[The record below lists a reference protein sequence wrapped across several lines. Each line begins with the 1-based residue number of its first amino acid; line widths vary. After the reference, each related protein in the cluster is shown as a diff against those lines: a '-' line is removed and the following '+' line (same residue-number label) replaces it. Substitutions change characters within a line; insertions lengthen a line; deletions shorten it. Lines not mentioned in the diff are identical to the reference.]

1 MNILRRSPG
10 IWDMHRVKLDL
21 HLESVIYL
29 ARIFRTRMSRKKGY
43 VEMSQG
49 FRSFTVFLASL
60 LLLCLPSYGQ
70 QTLGAVN
77 GTVADS
83 SGGVLSKVT
92 VKIRNVDTNLE
103 QVAST
108 KDDGSFFVSA
118 LPIGR
123 YSVSFARDGFKTEVH
138 DQIMVQGGV
147 TSTVNGSLQPGEVST
162 SITVSGTP
170 LLNQTDTT
178 NGYTLGTE
186 LIEST
191 PLGTGSFTQ
200 LALLS
205 PGVNADFLTGSG
217 TNAGLGNQNIF
228 ANGQRDTSNSFV
240 LNGVQTN
247 NLFNGKSSSGVADNR
262 AVLNTGQNTS
272 KTPGGEVQTSTSV
285 YSAIGQAMPAPP
297 PETLEE
303 VRVNT
308 SMYDASE
315 GSYSGAHITLQT
327 RSGTNQFHGQ
337 AYEYHQTDAWNAA
350 PFFLNQ
356 DPTLRSLG
364 KTVPELKRNN
374 FGITFGGPILKDKL
388 FFFASY
394 QGQRVSDEDSSI
406 SEASVLPGLT
416 GNNRD
421 AASLA
426 GLANAAFNSSCGPGQ
441 TPPNPCLTAAN
452 IDPTALKIMN
462 LKLPNGQFFIPSE
475 TITSN
480 TAAGLAQQATLGYNA
495 LVFGPKTTFNA
506 DQVNGNIDYNFSS
519 RDRLAAKYYY
529 QNDPT
534 VAPFAISQVGNFPQ
548 QLSAGSQMI
557 SLENTTTI
565 SPNAVWTQRF
575 GFIREKAFAHTI
587 DGYNNGDYGLS
598 IFGLSNVPGI
608 TIGTANPNIS
618 GGSLGIGPSSNFANA
633 GMFQNTWEGA
643 TKYSWTVGRH
653 TLAFGAQ
660 WDHSQL
666 NIINKNSQQG
676 LLDFNNFSDFLT
688 GALCNP
694 STFCGENGSSVFVS
708 GASDRYYRSN
718 QVGAF
723 VQDTFR
729 LKSNLTVIAGLRW
742 DWNGPL
748 VEKNGLLTNFYP
760 QNYSYDGS
768 SDTIT
773 NIGVVVAGN
782 NKQFPTKGV
791 SDSTLT
797 GRQWGFA
804 PRIGIAWT
812 PSFLKN
818 VVVRTGFGLYY
829 DRGEYFAE
837 LSQSAGGGIGGP
849 FGVTVQQPFAVPFY
863 SQPGATF
870 ATPFGT
876 TPPPVPPANLSGLTS
891 LIPNISQ
898 LINNTTPYCTANG
911 ISFCSPFIF
920 AGYDPTNKLPY
931 SENYTLDLQWQP
943 RNDLVLTLAFVG
955 NHGVHEVIP
964 VPFNQPGIATP
975 TNPINGQIYSYGYNV
990 PGVAAE
996 NISTLVEGFGSG
1008 NVGLRTPFIGF
1019 DPNSQYAKAAG
1030 ESNYDALQFNVTK
1043 RYSHGLTVSGS
1054 YTWSHSM
1061 DEESGEQL
1069 FYNGDNPQDLHTGY
1083 GNSDF
1088 DRRHVFIISY
1098 QYELPKLQSVH
1109 GWMAQ
1114 ALNGW
1119 GTSGL
1124 ISAESGQ
1131 PYSVIDFSGGIASQ
1145 YFGGG
1150 NDFITNPL
1158 VPIGGVGSTSGAKP
1172 VLQGTLGVNPTNP
1185 VLNSAAFGIPL
1196 LQPGQDGVPP
1206 CDTSSGTP
1214 ICDVYETG
1222 FGPASRNIFVSPFQ
1236 SRVDMTIFK
1245 NFQIKERFR
1254 LKFDVQAFNVF
1265 NHPSFDTPNNNVEFN
1280 PFFGNPPQY
1289 SAPFPNAQLN
1299 PTQGN
1304 CAAPDASVCPPNGQL
1319 GLIQHTIGSPRF
1331 LQMALHL
1338 TF

>member
-1 MNILRRSPG
+1 MHKWIRSL
-10 IWDMHRVKLDL
+10 V
-21 HLESVIYL
+21 V
-29 ARIFRTRMSRKKGY
+29 
-43 VEMSQG
+43 
-49 FRSFTVFLASL
+49 VFLSSL
-60 LLLCLPSYGQ
+60 FLLALPSSAQ
-70 QTLGAVN
+70 QTLGAIN
-77 GTVADS
+77 GTVSDS
-83 SGGVLSKVT
+83 TGAVLSKVE
-92 VKIRNVDTNLE
+92 VKIRNLDTNLE
-103 QVAST
+103 VTAST
-108 KDDGSFFVSA
+108 KDDGSFSVPA
-118 LPIGR
+118 LPIGP
-123 YSVSFARDGFKTEVH
+123 YSVSFSRDGFKTEVH
-138 DQIMVQGGV
+138 NQISVAGGV
-147 TSTVNGSLQPGEVST
+147 TSTVNGALQPGEVST

-178 NGYTLGTE
+178 NGYTLGSE

-240 LNGVQTN
+240 VNGVQTN

-262 AVLNTGQNTS
+262 AVLNTGQNTN
-272 KTPGGEVQTSTSV
+272 KTAGGEIQTSTSV

-297 PETLEE
+297 QETLEE

-327 RSGTNQFHGQ
+327 RTGTNQYHGQ

-350 PFFLNQ
+350 PFFFNQ
-356 DPTLRSLG
+356 DSTLRSLG
-364 KTVPELKRNN
+364 KTVPELKRNS
-374 FGITFGGPILKDKL
+374 FGVTFGGPILKDKL
-388 FFFASY
+388 FFFAAY

-406 SEASVLPGLT
+406 SEASVLPGLSDT
-416 GNNRD
+416 NRD

-426 GLANAAFNSSCGPGQ
+426 SLANAAFG
-441 TPPNPCLTAAN
+441 TTLTAADMSPN
-452 IDPTALKIMN
+452 ALKIMN

-475 TITSN
+475 NNLNSD
-480 TAAGLAQQATLGYNA
+480 LGYNA
-495 LVFGPKTTFNA
+495 LVFGPKTTFKA
-506 DQVNGNIDYNFSS
+506 DQVSGNVDYNFNG
-519 RDRLAAKYYY
+519 RDRISGKYYF

-534 VAPFAISQVGNFPQ
+534 FAPFAISQVNNFPQ
-548 QLSAGSQMI
+548 ELSAGAQLI
-557 SLENTTTI
+557 SIQNTTTV
-565 SPNAVWTQRF
+565 SPNAVWTQSF
-575 GFIREKAFAHTI
+575 GFIRERAFAHTI
-587 DGYNNGDYGLS
+587 DGYSNSDYGLN

-608 TIGTANPNIS
+608 SIGSADPNTGS
-618 GGSLGIGPSSNFANA
+618 GLGIGPSNNFSNA
-633 GMFQNTWEGA
+633 GMFQNTFEGS

-653 TLAFGAQ
+653 TITGGVQ
-660 WDHSQL
+660 VDHSQL
-666 NIINKNSQQG
+666 NIINKNSNQG
-676 LLDFNNFSDFLT
+676 LLDFNTFADFLQ
-688 GALCNP
+688 GNLCNP
-694 STFCGENGSSVFVS
+694 SVFCGENGSSVFVS
-708 GASDRYYRSN
+708 GETNRYYRSN

-723 VQDTFR
+723 GQDTFR

-760 QNYSYDGS
+760 KDYSYDFGTDNIS
-768 SDTIT
+768 
-773 NIGVVVAGN
+773 NIGIVVAGN
-782 NKQFPTKGV
+782 NKEFPTKGV

-804 PRIGIAWT
+804 PRIGVAWT
-812 PSFLKN
+812 PGFLHN
-818 VVVRTGFGLYY
+818 VVVRAGFGMYY

-849 FGVTVQQPFAVPFY
+849 FGVTVQQPFSVPFY
-863 SQPGATF
+863 SQPGNTF

-876 TPPPVPPANLSGLTS
+876 TPPPAPPKNLSGVAS
-891 LIPNISQ
+891 LIPNIAQ
-898 LINNTTPYCTANG
+898 LIDNTTPYCTANG
-911 ISFCSPFIF
+911 ISFCSPLIF

-931 SENYTLDLQWQP
+931 SENYTLNLQWQP
-943 RNDLVLTLAFVG
+943 RNDLVLSLAFVG

-964 VPFNQPGIATP
+964 VPFNQPNIATP
-975 TNPINGQIYSYGYNV
+975 SSPINGQIYSYGYTV

-996 NISTLVEGFGSG
+996 NVSTLVEGFGSG
-1008 NVGLRTPFIGF
+1008 NTALRVPFIGF

-1030 ESNYDALQFNVTK
+1030 QSNYDALQFNVTK
-1043 RYSHGLTVSGS
+1043 RYSHGLTLSGS

-1069 FYNGDNPQDLHTGY
+1069 FYNGDNPENLRTGY

-1088 DRRHVFIISY
+1088 DRRHVFMI
-1098 QYELPKLQSVH
+1098 QYTYEFPKLAMLH
-1109 GWMAQ
+1109 GWANKVV
-1114 ALNGW
+1114 NGW

-1131 PYSVIDFSGGIASQ
+1131 PYSVIDFSGGVASQ
-1145 YFGGG
+1145 FYGGG

-1158 VPIGGVGSTSGAKP
+1158 VPIGGVGSTPGANP
-1172 VLQGTLGVNPTNP
+1172 VLQGTLGVNPGNP

-1196 LQPGQDGVPP
+1196 LQPGQNGVPP
-1206 CDTSSGTP
+1206 CDPVSKV
-1214 ICDVYETG
+1214 CDVYETN

-1236 SRVDMTIFK
+1236 SRVDMGVFK
-1245 NFQIKERFR
+1245 NFKINERFN
-1254 LKFDVQAFNVF
+1254 LKFDVQAFNIF

-1280 PFFGNPPQY
+1280 PFFENPPQY
-1289 SAPFPNAQLN
+1289 SAPFPVDGQA
-1299 PTQGN
+1299 N
-1304 CAAPDASVCPPNGQL
+1304 CAAPDAYVCPPSGKL
-1319 GLIQHTIGSPRF
+1319 GVIQHTIGSPRF

>member
-1 MNILRRSPG
+1 MS
-10 IWDMHRVKLDL
+10 KL
-21 HLESVIYL
+21 
-29 ARIFRTRMSRKKGY
+29 SR
-43 VEMSQG
+43 
-49 FRSFTVFLASL
+49 TVFAFLVAFSL
-60 LLLCLPSYGQ
+60 LALPAHAQ
-70 QTLGAVN
+70 QTLGAIN
-77 GTVADS
+77 GTVLDS
-83 SGGVLSKVT
+83 SGAVLGKVS
-92 VKIRNVDTNLE
+92 VKVRNLDTNLE
-103 QVAST
+103 EVATS
-108 KDDGSFFVSA
+108 KDDGSFSVSA

-138 DQIMVQGGV
+138 DQISVQGGV
-147 TSTVNGSLQPGEVST
+147 TTTVNGSLQPGEVST

-186 LIEST
+186 LIEGT

-240 LNGVQTN
+240 VNGVQTN

-262 AVLNTGQNTS
+262 AVLNTGQNTN
-272 KTPGGEVQTSTSV
+272 KTAGGEIQTSTSV
-285 YSAIGQAMPAPP
+285 YSAIGQALPAPP
-297 PETLEE
+297 PETLDE

-315 GSYSGAHITLQT
+315 GSYSGAHITQQT
-327 RSGTNQFHGQ
+327 RGGTNQFHGQ

-350 PFFLNQ
+350 PFFFNQ
-356 DPTLRSLG
+356 DSTLRSLG

-374 FGITFGGPILKDKL
+374 FGVTIGGPILKDKL

-406 SEASVLPGLT
+406 SESSVLPGLT
-416 GNNRD
+416 DSNRD

-426 GLANAAFNSSCGPGQ
+426 TLANAAFG
-441 TPPNPCLTAAN
+441 TTLTAAD
-452 IDPTALKIMN
+452 ISPTALKIVN
-462 LKLPNGQFFIPSE
+462 LKLPNGGFLIPSE
-475 TITSN
+475 NNLNSD
-480 TAAGLAQQATLGYNA
+480 LGYNA
-495 LVFGPKTTFNA
+495 LVFGPKTTFKA
-506 DQVNGNIDYNFSS
+506 DQVNANIDYNISG
-519 RDRLAAKYYY
+519 RDRLSGKYYF

-534 VAPFAISQVGNFPQ
+534 FAPFAISQVGNFPQ
-548 QLSAGSQMI
+548 ELSAGAHLL
-557 SLENTTTI
+557 SLQNTVTL
-565 SPNAVWTQRF
+565 SPNAVWTQGF

-587 DGYNNGDYGLS
+587 DGYSNSDYGLN

-608 TIGTANPNIS
+608 TIGTSDPNTGS
-618 GGSLGIGPSSNFANA
+618 GLGIGPSNNFANA
-633 GMFQNTWEGA
+633 GMFQNTFEVT

-653 TLAFGAQ
+653 TLAFGLQ
-660 WDHSQL
+660 WDHAQL

-676 LLDFNNFSDFLT
+676 LLDFNTFADFLQ
-688 GALCNP
+688 GNLCNP
-694 STFCGENGSSVFVS
+694 SVFCGENGSSVFVS
-708 GASDRYYRSN
+708 GETNRYYRSN
-718 QVGAF
+718 QVGTFA
-723 VQDTFR
+723 QDTFR

-760 QNYSYDGS
+760 KDYNYDFA

-773 NIGVVVAGN
+773 NIGIVVAGN
-782 NKQFPTKGV
+782 NKQFGTKGV

-804 PRIGIAWT
+804 PRIGVAWT
-812 PSFLKN
+812 PGFLKN

-849 FGVTVQQPFAVPFY
+849 FGVTVQQPFSVPFF

-876 TPPPVPPANLSGLTS
+876 TPPPAPPTNLSGVAS
-891 LIPNISQ
+891 LIPNIAQ
-898 LINNTTPYCTANG
+898 LIANTTPFCTANG
-911 ISFCSPFIF
+911 VSFCSPLIF

-964 VPFNQPGIATP
+964 VPFNQPNIATP
-975 TNPINGQIYSYGYNV
+975 TSPINGQTFSYGYNV
-990 PGVAAE
+990 PGVSAE

-1030 ESNYDALQFNVTK
+1030 QSNYDALQFNVTK

-1069 FYNGDNPQDLHTGY
+1069 FYNGDNPQNLRTGY

-1088 DRRHVFIISY
+1088 DRRHVFTISY
-1098 QYELPKLQSVH
+1098 QYEFPK
-1109 GWMAQ
+1109 AQ
-1114 ALNGW
+1114 ALHGVLNQVVNGW
-1119 GTSGL
+1119 GTSGV

-1131 PYSVIDFSGGIASQ
+1131 PYSVIDFSGGVASQ
-1145 YFGGG
+1145 FYGGG

-1158 VPIGGVGSTSGAKP
+1158 VPIGGTGSTAGANP
-1172 VLQGTLGVNPTNP
+1172 VLQGTLGVDPGKP
-1185 VLNSAAFGIPL
+1185 VLNSAAFGVPIL
-1196 LQPGQDGVPP
+1196 APGQNGVPP
-1206 CDTSSGTP
+1206 CDPVTKV
-1214 ICDVYETG
+1214 CDVYETN

-1236 SRVDMTIFK
+1236 SRVDMGVFK
-1245 NFQIKERFR
+1245 NFRITERFR
-1254 LKFDVQAFNVF
+1254 LKFDAQAFNIF

-1280 PFFGNPPQY
+1280 PFFENPPQY
-1289 SAPFPNAQLN
+1289 SAPFPVAGQ
-1299 PTQGN
+1299 TN
-1304 CAAPDASVCPPNGQL
+1304 CAPPDAYVCAPSGKL
-1319 GLIQHTIGSPRF
+1319 GVIQHTIGSPRF
-1331 LQMALHL
+1331 LQMAVHL

>member
-1 MNILRRSPG
+1 VHNQI
-10 IWDMHRVKLDL
+10 
-21 HLESVIYL
+21 
-29 ARIFRTRMSRKKGY
+29 
-43 VEMSQG
+43 
-49 FRSFTVFLASL
+49 
-60 LLLCLPSYGQ
+60 
-70 QTLGAVN
+70 
-77 GTVADS
+77 
-83 SGGVLSKVT
+83 GVT
-92 VKIRNVDTNLE
+92 
-103 QVAST
+103 
-108 KDDGSFFVSA
+108 
-118 LPIGR
+118 
-123 YSVSFARDGFKTEVH
+123 
-138 DQIMVQGGV
+138 GGV
-147 TSTVNGSLQPGEVST
+147 TATINASLQPGEVST

-240 LNGVQTN
+240 VNGVQTN

-262 AVLNTGQNTS
+262 AVLNTGQNTN
-272 KTPGGEVQTSTSV
+272 TTAGGEIQTSTSV

-297 PETLEE
+297 QETLEE

-327 RSGTNQFHGQ
+327 RTGTNQYHGQ

-350 PFFLNQ
+350 PFFFNQ

-364 KTVPELKRNN
+364 KTVPELKRNS
-374 FGITFGGPILKDKL
+374 FGATFGGPIKKDKL
-388 FFFASY
+388 FFFAAY

-406 SEASVLPGLT
+406 SEANVLPGLT
-416 GNNRD
+416 DTNRD
-421 AASLA
+421 ATSLA
-426 GLANAAFNSSCGPGQ
+426 ALANAAFPVSSGP
-441 TPPNPCLTAAN
+441 PITAAD
-452 IDPTALKIMN
+452 ISPTALKIMN

-475 TITSN
+475 NN
-480 TAAGLAQQATLGYNA
+480 TNSDLGYNA
-495 LVFGPKTTFNA
+495 LVFGPKTTFKA
-506 DQVNGNIDYNFSS
+506 DQVSGNIDYNVSG
-519 RDRLAAKYYY
+519 RDRLTGKYYF

-534 VAPFAISQVGNFPQ
+534 YAPFAISQVGNFPQ
-548 QLSAGSQMI
+548 QLSAGSHLVSIQ
-557 SLENTTTI
+557 NTTTV
-565 SPNAVWTQRF
+565 SPNSVWTQGF

-587 DGYNNGDYGLS
+587 DGYTNGDYGLN

-608 TIGTANPNIS
+608 TIGQADPNT
-618 GGSLGIGPSSNFANA
+618 GGGLGIGPSNNFANA
-633 GMFQNTWEGA
+633 GMFQNTFEGS

-653 TLAFGAQ
+653 TITGGVQ
-660 WDHSQL
+660 IDHTQL
-666 NIINKNSQQG
+666 NILNKNNSQG
-676 LLDFNNFSDFLT
+676 LLDFDNFATFLE
-688 GALCNP
+688 GDLCNP
-694 STFCGENGSSVFVS
+694 TTPCGENGSSVFVN
-708 GASDRYYRSN
+708 GETNRYYRSN

-723 VQDTFR
+723 GQDTLR

-760 QNYSYDGS
+760 KDYSYDAS
-768 SDTIT
+768 TDTIT
-773 NIGVVVAGN
+773 NIGIVVAGN
-782 NKQFPTKGV
+782 NKEFPTKGV

-804 PRIGIAWT
+804 PRIGVAWT
-812 PSFLKN
+812 PGFLHN
-818 VVVRTGFGLYY
+818 VVVRAGFGMYY

-849 FGVTVQQPFAVPFY
+849 FGVTVQQPFSVPFY
-863 SQPGATF
+863 SPPTATF

-876 TPPPVPPANLSGLTS
+876 TPPPAPVKNLSGVAS
-891 LIPNISQ
+891 LIPNIAD

-911 ISFCSPFIF
+911 VTFCSPLIF

-931 SENYTLDLQWQP
+931 SENYTLNLQWQP
-943 RNDLVLTLAFVG
+943 RSDLVLSLAFVG

-964 VPFNQPGIATP
+964 VPFNQANVATP
-975 TNPINGQIYSYGYNV
+975 SSPINGQIYSYGYNV
-990 PGVAAE
+990 TGVSAE
-996 NISTLVEGFGSG
+996 NVSTLVEGFPSG
-1008 NVGLRTPFIGF
+1008 NVALRVPYIGF

-1043 RYSHGLTVSGS
+1043 RYSHGLTLSGS

-1069 FYNGDNPQDLHTGY
+1069 FYNGDNPDDLRTGY

-1088 DRRHVFIISY
+1088 DRRHVFMITY
-1098 QYELPKLQSVH
+1098 TYEFPKLSMLH
-1109 GWMAQ
+1109 GWADKIV
-1114 ALNGW
+1114 NGW

-1145 YFGGG
+1145 FYGGG

-1158 VPIGGVGSTSGAKP
+1158 VPIGGTGSTQGANP
-1172 VLQGTLGVNPTNP
+1172 VLQGTLGVNPGNP

-1196 LQPGQDGVPP
+1196 LAPGQNGVPP
-1206 CDTSSGTP
+1206 CDPVTKV
-1214 ICDVYETG
+1214 CDVYETN

-1236 SRVDMTIFK
+1236 SRVDMGVFK
-1245 NFQIKERFR
+1245 NFKINERFN
-1254 LKFDVQAFNVF
+1254 LKFDVQAFNIF

-1280 PFFGNPPQY
+1280 PFFENPPQY
-1289 SAPFPNAQLN
+1289 SAPFPVDGQ
-1299 PTQGN
+1299 TN
-1304 CAAPDASVCPPNGQL
+1304 CAAPDAYVCPPSGKL
-1319 GLIQHTIGSPRF
+1319 GVIQHTIGSPRF

>member
-1 MNILRRSPG
+1 
-10 IWDMHRVKLDL
+10 MHRVKLDL

-1304 CAAPDASVCPPNGQL
+1304 CAAPDAYVCPPNGQL